1 VVHAE
6 SATTRGIFIDSDYYL
21 LLQESL
27 IIRYLTSSMALS
39 AARANRTKSKSN
51 NDDYWGFIKD
61 PIYGYIR
68 LTSTERN
75 VIDTAA
81 VQRLRRIR
89 QLAGAEYVY
98 PAANHTRFEHV
109 LGAMYLAGVVADNL
123 PVHLPA
129 DEQQKVRLA
138 ALLHDIGH
146 APFSHLFEPLLLKY
160 LKRNHEDMSQWIIV
174 GSSLSDIIG
183 DQGFDTK
190 ELSNLAVGKVANSD
204 RAFLGQI
211 ISSSFDVDKMDFV
224 VRDSYHTGA
233 GYGSVDVF
241 RLIYTM
247 DVLDGNLAADITAL
261 PTLESLILARL
272 ESFRAIYFH
281 RACRAVQM
289 MLLKALDE
297 AKEDLEIL
305 SIKNPDEYI
314 EWDDYSIWAKLRANP
329 KSHKIIKA
337 LAERR
342 LLKCAY
348 EKTFFAKDE
357 LVSSVFTKENVRLKL
372 EEEIANKAGISA
384 KDVGIDV
391 PSLPSVPYYYAL
403 EAAIDIPVFSRN
415 RSGEKVPQKITEL
428 SKIVDELRVF
438 MNIVRVYT
446 TEEHREKVAEAASLV
461 LGESPLSNIL
471 SY

>member
-1 VVHAE
+1 MTKRTEPEVA
-6 SATTRGIFIDSDYYL
+6 SANTRPF
-21 LLQESL
+21 
-27 IIRYLTSSMALS
+27 
-39 AARANRTKSKSN
+39 
-51 NDDYWGFIKD
+51 WGFIKD

-68 LTSTERN
+68 LTEVEKN
-75 VIDTAA
+75 IIDTLA

-123 PVHLPA
+123 PVQLSP
-129 DEQQKVRLA
+129 EEKQKVRLA
-138 ALLHDIGH
+138 ALLHDVGH
-146 APFSHLFEPLLLKY
+146 APFSHLFEPLLVKY
-160 LKRNHEDMSQWIIV
+160 LNRNHEDMSSWIIANSGLTDV
-174 GSSLSDIIG
+174 IKA
-183 DQGFDTK
+183 QGFEPK
-190 ELSNLAVGKVANSD
+190 ELSGLAVGRLAKPEKP
-204 RAFLGQI
+204 FLRQI

-247 DVLDGNLAADITAL
+247 DVLDGNLAMDITAL
-261 PTLESLILARL
+261 PTLESLIIARL

-289 MLLKALDE
+289 MLLKALDA

-305 SIKNPDEYI
+305 RVKTPEEYLQ
-314 EWDDYSIWAKLRANP
+314 WDDYTVWSRLMTSPNSRDIL
-329 KSHKIIKA
+329 KA
-337 LAERR
+337 LSERK

-357 LVSSVFTKENVRLKL
+357 LVSSMFTNESVRLKL
-372 EEEIANKAGISA
+372 EEEIAANANVPAS
-384 KDVGIDV
+384 DVGVDV
-391 PSLPSVPYYYAL
+391 PSLPSVPYHYAL
-403 EAAIDIPVFSRN
+403 QIGPSDIPIFSKT
-415 RSGEKVPQKITEL
+415 RSGEKVPERITEL
-428 SKIVDELRVF
+428 SKVVEQLSLF
-438 MNIVRVYT
+438 MNIIRIYT
-446 TEEHREKVAEAASLV
+446 KHSYREKVSKAAAKV
-461 LGESPLSNIL
+461 LGESPLSDVL

>member
-1 VVHAE
+1 M
-6 SATTRGIFIDSDYYL
+6 
-21 LLQESL
+21 
-27 IIRYLTSSMALS
+27 SSKG
-39 AARANRTKSKSN
+39 NEEF
-51 NDDYWGFIKD
+51 WGFIKD

-68 LTSTERN
+68 LTEVEKN
-75 VIDTAA
+75 IIDTLA

-109 LGAMYLAGVVADNL
+109 LGAMYLAGVVAENL
-123 PVHLPA
+123 PVQLSL
-129 DEQQKVRLA
+129 EEKQKIRLA
-138 ALLHDIGH
+138 ALLHDVGH
-146 APFSHLFEPLLLKY
+146 APFSHLFEPLLVKFLG
-160 LKRNHEDMSQWIIV
+160 RNHEEMSSWVVAKSALADAI
-174 GSSLSDIIG
+174 S
-183 DQGFDTK
+183 DQGFDPG
-190 ELSNLAVGKVANSD
+190 EMSELAVGRLKSTD
-204 RAFLGQI
+204 KSFLNQI

-247 DVLDGNLAADITAL
+247 DILDGNLACDITAL

-289 MLLKALDE
+289 MLLKALDA
-297 AKEDLEIL
+297 AKDDLEIL
-305 SIKNPDEYI
+305 NVKTPDEYL
-314 EWDDYSIWAKLRANP
+314 EWDDYTVWAKLRTNP
-329 KSHKIIKA
+329 SSREIINA
-337 LAERR
+337 LSARK

-372 EEEIANKAGISA
+372 EEEIAAKAGISA
-384 KDVGIDV
+384 SDVGIDV
-391 PSLPSVPYYYAL
+391 PSLPSVPYHYAL
-403 EAAIDIPVFSRN
+403 EIGPIDIPIFSKT
-415 RSGEKVPQKITEL
+415 RSGEKIPQKITEL
-428 SKIVDELRVF
+428 SKVVDVLRVF
-438 MNIVRVYT
+438 MNIIRVYS
-446 TEEHREKVAEAASLV
+446 TEQHREIVAEAAAQV
-461 LGESPLSNIL
+461 LGESPLSGVL

>member
-1 VVHAE
+1 MRSPLKRGHELGANE
-6 SATTRGIFIDSDYYL
+6 SPGF
-21 LLQESL
+21 
-27 IIRYLTSSMALS
+27 
-39 AARANRTKSKSN
+39 
-51 NDDYWGFIKD
+51 WGFIKD

-68 LTSTERN
+68 LTEVERN
-75 VIDTAA
+75 IIDTLA

-109 LGAMYLAGVVADNL
+109 LGAMYLAGVVAENL
-123 PVHLPA
+123 PTPLTQ
-129 DEQQKVRLA
+129 EEKQKVRLA
-138 ALLHDIGH
+138 ALLHDVGH
-146 APFSHLFEPLLLKY
+146 APFSHLFEPLLVKY
-160 LKRNHEDMSQWIIV
+160 LNRNHEDMSSWIIANSELANV
-174 GSSLSDIIG
+174 ISE
-183 DQGFDTK
+183 QGFDAK
-190 ELSNLAVGKVANSD
+190 ELSVLAVGRHSTSD
-204 RAFLGQI
+204 KPFLSQI

-247 DVLDGNLAADITAL
+247 DILDGNLAVDITAL
-261 PTLESLILARL
+261 PTLESLILARF

-289 MLLKALDE
+289 MLLKALDA
-297 AKEDLEIL
+297 AKEELEIL
-305 SIKNPDEYI
+305 KVKTPEEYL
-314 EWDDYSIWAKLRANP
+314 EWDDYTVWSKLRENA
-329 KSHKIIKA
+329 KSREIIKA
-337 LAERR
+337 LSERR

-372 EEEIANKAGISA
+372 EEEIANKASIPVA
-384 KDVGIDV
+384 DVGIDV
-391 PSLPSVPYYYAL
+391 PSLPSVPYHYSMDIGP
-403 EAAIDIPVFSRN
+403 IDIPIFSKTS
-415 RSGEKVPQKITEL
+415 SGEKVPQKIAEL
-428 SKIVDELRVF
+428 SKVVDVLRVF

-446 TEEHREKVAEAASLV
+446 KENYREQVAEAATQV
-461 LGESPLSNIL
+461 LGESPLSNVL